1 MNQDDSQQNDYDKP
15 VAYGADGQPLYT
27 HPVTEQQVV
36 ETSGLSP
43 SVVHVARPLE
53 PNSVE
58 VSPDLKAK
66 HDRSVQLYPNLDLS
80 AHEYVILSV
89 RRHPIGLII
98 PFAVAIIMMCVV
110 LTVLILLPELFS
122 SAGASENNTG
132 IVYLIGCVVIALLGV
147 GMYVLYWVYIHN
159 KFFLTNESIV
169 EETQI
174 SLFSNNV
181 KSVGLEDV
189 VDVSYRKT
197 GVIEQLFNYGT
208 VQVGTKDDE
217 TPYIFH
223 MVSNP
228 KSQAAVLKE
237 AVECFK
243 GGRPVGQSLENIEA
257 LT

>member
-1 MNQDDSQQNDYDKP
+1 MNQDDAQNDYDRP
-15 VAYGADGQPLYT
+15 VAYDAEGRPLYT
-27 HPVTEQQVV
+27 HPVTEEQVA

-58 VSPDLKAK
+58 ISPDLKAK
-66 HDRSVQLYPNLDLS
+66 HDRSVQRFPQLDLS

-89 RRHPIGLII
+89 RRHPIGLIA
-98 PFAVAIIMMCVV
+98 PFAVAIIMMCIV
-110 LTVLILLPELFS
+110 LTSLILLPELFS
-122 SAGASENNTG
+122 AAGVATSNIG
-132 IVYLIGCVVIALLGV
+132 IVYLIGFALIALLGV

-197 GVIEQLFNYGT
+197 GIVEQLFNFGT

-228 KSQAAVLKE
+228 KSQASVLKE

-243 GGRPVGQSLENIEA
+243 GGRPVGQSLESIEA
-257 LT
+257 LG

>member
-1 MNQDDSQQNDYDKP
+1 MNQDDSQNDYDRP
-15 VAYGADGQPLYT
+15 VAYDAEGRPLYT
-27 HPVTEQQVV
+27 HPVTEEQVA

-43 SVVHVARPLE
+43 SVVHVARPFE

-58 VSPDLKAK
+58 VSPDLKSK
-66 HDRSVQLYPNLDLS
+66 HDRAVQLYPQLDLS

-89 RRHPIGLII
+89 RRHPIGLIA
-98 PFAVAIIMMCVV
+98 PFSVAIILLCIV
-110 LTVLILLPELFS
+110 LTGLILLPDLFRT
-122 SAGASENNTG
+122 AGLPTDNLG
-132 IVYLIGCVVIALLGV
+132 IVYLVGCAAMALIAA
-147 GMYVLYWVYIHN
+147 GMYVLYWVYVHN

-189 VDVSYRKT
+189 VDVSYRKM
-197 GVIEQLFNYGT
+197 GVVEQLFNFGT

-243 GGRPVGQSLENIEA
+243 GGRPVGQSLESIET
-257 LT
+257 LG

>member
-1 MNQDDSQQNDYDKP
+1 MNQDDSQTDYDKP
-15 VAYGADGQPLYT
+15 VAYDAEGRPLYT
-27 HPVTEQQVV
+27 HPVTAEQVV

-58 VSPDLKAK
+58 ISPDLKSK
-66 HDRSVQLYPNLDLS
+66 HDRSIQQYPQLDLS
-80 AHEYVILSV
+80 GHEYVILSV
-89 RRHPIGLII
+89 RRHPIGLVA
-98 PFAVAIIMMCVV
+98 PFAVAIIMVCIV
-110 LTVLILLPELFS
+110 LTGLILLPDLFNI
-122 SAGASENNTG
+122 AKFPLANMG
-132 IVYLIGCVVIALLGV
+132 IVYLVGVVAIALLGA
-147 GMYVLYWVYIHN
+147 GMYVLYWVYVN
-159 KFFLTNESIV
+159 NTFFLTNESII
-169 EETQI
+169 EKTQI

-189 VDVSYRKT
+189 VDVSYRQA
-197 GVIEQLFNYGT
+197 GVVEQLFNFGT

-217 TPYIFH
+217 TPYVFH

-243 GGRPVGQSLENIEA
+243 GGRPFGQVADS
-257 LT
+257 TGTSG